1 MKKNLNHHFAKTRA
15 TCAEDL
21 LRLTLSDR
29 CAKNP
34 QYSIRA
40 FAKSSGI
47 SHTVLSLVL
56 SGKRTLSKAATQ
68 KLVDYL
74 ELSPKE
80 RESLIKTNKKS
91 NVDTDFQDLSLETFE
106 VISDWYHYAILSL
119 LELPEAKF
127 EAKWI
132 AGQLGIKILSAKLA
146 IERLKKIGLVE
157 EISAGVWRQSG
168 KPIKIDNKISTA
180 ATKKFHKQL
189 LERASVS
196 IDRDPISVRDF
207 SAITFTLDPSQIDY
221 AKNRMREFRRQ
232 LMNELE
238 AMGQPSAVYNM
249 TIQFYPVTPITESN
263 S

>member
-1 MKKNLNHHFAKTRA
+1 MTKNKNIQFTKSQITS
-15 TCAEDL
+15 AEDL
-21 LRLTLSDR
+21 LRLTLSQR
-29 CAKNP
+29 CTKNP

-56 SGKRTLSKAATQ
+56 SGKRKLSKAATQ

-74 ELSPKE
+74 ELDPKE
-80 RESLIKTNKKS
+80 RMDFLKTNKKNNIDS
-91 NVDTDFQDLSLETFE
+91 EFQDLSLETFE

-132 AGQLGIKILSAKLA
+132 AAQLGIKVLSAKLA
-146 IERLKKIGLVE
+146 ILRLKKVGLVE
-157 EISAGVWRQSG
+157 EDSEGLWKQSG
-168 KPIKIDNKISTA
+168 KQIKIDNKISTG

-196 IDRDPISVRDF
+196 IDKDPISVRDF
-207 SAITFTLDPSQIDY
+207 SAVTFTLDPSQVEY
-221 AKNRMREFRRQ
+221 ARNRLRDFRRQ

-238 AMGQPSAVYNM
+238 ALGQPSAVYNM
-249 TIQFYPVTPITESN
+249 TIQFYPVTPIKEAH
-263 S
+263 